1 MTTPTAGA
9 FHTHDGLHFR
19 RGDSGAVQ
27 VIFPIRTEGEVWPER
42 YETVTLDADTWG
54 SVVASVCAAGETAE
68 TFRAARA
75 FHDGG
80 APTTFTPI
88 VTFTSGINAAAAPP
102 PVVIVHDPRGG
113 MRA

>member
-9 FHTHDGLHFR
+9 FHTHDGLYFR
-19 RGDSGAVQ
+19 RGDNNAVQ

-42 YETVTLDADTWG
+42 YETVTLDANTWG
-54 SVVASVCAAGETAE
+54 SVVASV
-68 TFRAARA
+68 RA

-80 APTTFTPI
+80 APMTATPI
-88 VTFTSGINAAAAPP
+88 ATFTSGINAAAAPP

>member
-19 RGDSGAVQ
+19 RGDDGTVQ
-27 VIFPIRTEGEVWPER
+27 VIFPVRTEGEVWPER
-42 YETVTLDADTWG
+42 YETVTLDANTWA
-54 SVVASVCAAGETAE
+54 SVVSSVSAVGENAE
-68 TFRAARA
+68 TFRAAHD
-75 FHDGG
+75 FHDGQAQA
-80 APTTFTPI
+80 APTPI
-88 VTFTSGINAAAAPP
+88 ATYASGTNAAAGSP